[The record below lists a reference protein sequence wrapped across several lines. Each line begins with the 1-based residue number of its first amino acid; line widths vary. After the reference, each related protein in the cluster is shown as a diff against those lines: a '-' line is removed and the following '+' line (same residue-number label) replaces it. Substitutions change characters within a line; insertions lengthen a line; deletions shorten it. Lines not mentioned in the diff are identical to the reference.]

1 MTCNELRR
9 HALLCER
16 LAHGAIPFPVAQE
29 LMRLADE
36 FEAEALSR
44 LIAESSSRR
53 AVSRTGHCAAA

>member
-16 LAHGAIPFPVAQE
+16 LAQGAIPFPVAQE

-44 LIAESSSRR
+44 LIAESSGRRMASRP
-53 AVSRTGHCAAA
+53 SRCAAA